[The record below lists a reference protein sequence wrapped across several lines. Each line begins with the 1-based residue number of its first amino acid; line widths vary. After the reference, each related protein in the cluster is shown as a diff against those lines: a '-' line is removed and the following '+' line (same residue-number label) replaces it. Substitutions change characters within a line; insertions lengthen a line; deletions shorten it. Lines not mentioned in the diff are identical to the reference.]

1 METQLKTAIIQSD
14 LVWENPKQNRLHFAR
29 KIDAINTEVDLIILQ
44 EMFTTGFTN
53 NAAKVSETM
62 HGETVQWML
71 QKARE
76 KNSLLMGSVI
86 IEDNANFYN
95 RLLVAFPNG
104 EIKYYDKHH
113 LFSYAKEDEIY
124 TKGENKLVFEYK
136 GWKIL
141 PLVCYDLR
149 FPVWARN
156 TDNYDLL
163 IYVANWPKPRI
174 AAWDILLKA
183 RAIENMSYVIGVNR
197 VGNDFNGFEYMGH
210 SAVIDAFGQTILEFK
225 EEEQET
231 KTIVLDKNHIATT
244 RSKFGFLNDKD
255 DFKIIG

>member
-14 LVWENPKQNRLHFAR
+14 LVWENPKQNRLHFTK
-29 KIDAINTEVDLIILQ
+29 KIDEISNEVDLIILQ

-53 NAAKVSETM
+53 NAAKVAETM
-62 HGETVQWML
+62 QGETVQWML
-71 QKARE
+71 QKASE
-76 KNSLLMGSVI
+76 KNALLLGSVI
-86 IEDNANFYN
+86 IEANSKFYN
-95 RLLVAFPNG
+95 RFLVAFPNG
-104 EIKYYDKHH
+104 ELKYYDKRH

-156 TDNYDLL
+156 TEDYDLL

-183 RAIENMSYVIGVNR
+183 RAIENLSYVIGVNR
-197 VGNDFNGFEYMGH
+197 VGKDFNNFEYIGH
-210 SAVIDAFGQTILEFK
+210 SAVFDAFGQTILEF
-225 EEEQET
+225 EESEENT
-231 KTIVLDKNHIATT
+231 KMAVLDKSHVVKT
-244 RSKFGFLNDKD
+244 REKFGFLNDKD
-255 DFKIIG
+255 NFKIL